1 MASIEKRGKYWRA
14 KIRRTGFPSQS
25 RSFDTKAQAEIW
37 VRSVEGEMDR
47 GIYVDRTEAEKNL
60 VGDLIGRYISEV
72 TPTKRSNDSERL
84 RLLAMKRRPIAMI
97 KLAALNGTHV
107 AAYRDDRLKEVAG
120 GTVNKELNLLAHIV
134 ETGRKEWG
142 IHIPENPVRMVR
154 RPRSAPPRDRRLNGD
169 EEKRLREAIEEAR
182 NPYLLQVVEL
192 AIETAMR
199 QSEIVYLEW
208 KHIQLDKRVA
218 HLPKTKNDE
227 ARDVALSTKAVRVLK
242 ALGPTQEKRRGR
254 VFPGLTSEA
263 IKQAFSRSCDRA
275 EILDFRFHDL
285 RHEATSRLFEDNGLD
300 IMEVA
305 SITGHKTLQ
314 MLKRYT
320 HLRAENLAKKLK

>member
-1 MASIEKRGKYWRA
+1 
-14 KIRRTGFPSQS
+14 
-25 RSFDTKAQAEIW
+25 
-37 VRSVEGEMDR
+37 
-47 GIYVDRTEAEKNL
+47 
-60 VGDLIGRYISEV
+60 
-72 TPTKRSNDSERL
+72 
-84 RLLAMKRRPIAMI
+84 
-97 KLAALNGTHV
+97 
-107 AAYRDDRLKEVAG
+107 
-120 GTVNKELNLLAHIV
+120 
-134 ETGRKEWG
+134 
-142 IHIPENPVRMVR
+142 
-154 RPRSAPPRDRRLNGD
+154 
-169 EEKRLREAIEEAR
+169 
-182 NPYLLQVVEL
+182 
-192 AIETAMR
+192 MR

-242 ALGPTQEKRRGR
+242 APRPTQEKRRGR

-285 RHEATSRLFEDNGLD
+285 RHEATGPLFEDNGLD

-320 HLRAENLAKKLK
+320 HLRAENLARS

>member
-1 MASIEKRGKYWRA
+1 MASIEKRGKCWRA

-25 RSFDTKAQAEIW
+25 RSFDTKALAEIW
-37 VRSVEGEMDR
+37 VRSVESEMDR
-47 GIYVDRTEAEKNL
+47 GIFIDRTEAEKNL
-60 VGDLIGRYISEV
+60 VGDLIGRYIREV
-72 TPTKRSNDSERL
+72 TPTKRSNESERL
-84 RLLAMKRRPIAMI
+84 RLLAMKKRPIAMI
-97 KLAALNGTHV
+97 KLAALNGTHI
-107 AAYRDDRLKEVAG
+107 AAYRDDRIKEVSG
-120 GTVNKELNLLAHIV
+120 STVNKELNLLAHIV

-154 RPRSAPPRDRRLNGD
+154 RPKSAPARDRRLNGD
-169 EEKRLREAIEEAR
+169 EEKHLREAIEHAR
-182 NPYLLQVVEL
+182 NPYLLHVVEL
-192 AIETAMR
+192 AIETTMR

-218 HLPKTKNDE
+218 HLPNTKNGD
-227 ARDVALSTKAVRVLK
+227 ARDVPLSTKAVRTLK
-242 ALGPTQEKRRGR
+242 SLGPTPERRRGR

-263 IKQAFSRSCDRA
+263 IKQAFARSCERA

-285 RHEATSRLFEDNGLD
+285 RHEGTSRLFEDKGLN

-305 SITGHKTLQ
+305 SVTGHKTLQ

-320 HLRAENLAKKLK
+320 HLRAQNLAKKLK